1 MKKTITCITLIMI
14 ALAGCG
20 KPEQKGQT
28 TGTATP
34 PPAQVG
40 IDSIAPATPQSLA
53 DLMEHMAPA
62 YNELGQKV
70 EAGNFAAAQKA
81 WETMVS
87 NAKAILNFK
96 ADKPGPGFEQ
106 HQKDLIAGLD
116 EIGRMI
122 TAQNAAASEKVAAL
136 SHICDACHKEY
147 RK

>member
-1 MKKTITCITLIMI
+1 MKKSITLVILII

-20 KPEQKGQT
+20 TPQQKGQT

-34 PPAQVG
+34 PPAQIG
-40 IDSIAPATPQSLA
+40 IDSIAPASPQTLA

-81 WETMVS
+81 WETQVS
-87 NAKAILNFK
+87 YAKAILNFQ
-96 ADKPGPGFEQ
+96 ADKPGPDFEK
-106 HQKDLIAGLD
+106 HQQDLINGLD
-116 EIGRMI
+116 EIGKMI
-122 TAQNAAASEKVAAL
+122 TAQNAAASEKIAAL